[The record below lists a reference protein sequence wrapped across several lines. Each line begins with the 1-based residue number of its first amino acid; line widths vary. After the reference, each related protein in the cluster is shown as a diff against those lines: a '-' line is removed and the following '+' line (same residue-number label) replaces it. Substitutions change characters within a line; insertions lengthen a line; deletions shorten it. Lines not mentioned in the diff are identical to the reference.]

1 MYLTLSCCLPAMLV
15 LLLCCL
21 ACTHRSC
28 WCCGL
33 CDGTLN
39 TDQLKAMFTSGSDQQ
54 PLTA

>member
-1 MYLTLSCCLPAMLV
+1 M
-15 LLLCCL
+15 CCL

-33 CDGTLN
+33 CDGKISTTN
-39 TDQLKAMFTSGSDQQ
+39 MKKMFVSEGDLQ